1 MHIFLLYPEYQNRK
15 MLKVFLLFRKQA
27 FLLYRE
33 HENEKNVDFKLFT
46 GKVDDKNPVS
56 DFTVTGY

>member
-1 MHIFLLYPEYQNRK
+1 